1 MELEN
6 EAIPLIAFGFAGGI
20 GNTGAVCGA
29 VAGAA
34 MAISLKLGRA
44 GSMEEGFKTFSV
56 IQEFRRRFEEEMG
69 AFTCRD
75 LTGLDLTSNDV
86 QQLMSSDIPQTVCFP
101 AVASAYRLVL
111 ELLKENT
118 QVDV

>member
-1 MELEN
+1 MDFDDDV
-6 EAIPLIAFGFAGGI
+6 IPLIGFGFAGGI

-34 MAISLKLGRA
+34 MAISLKFGRA

-56 IQEFRRRFEEEMG
+56 IQEFRRRFEDEMG

-86 QQLMSSDIPQTVCFP
+86 QQLMSSDIPQKVCFP
-101 AVASAYRLVL
+101 AVATAYRLVL

-118 QVDV
+118 

>member
-1 MELEN
+1 MDFD
-6 EAIPLIAFGFAGGI
+6 ADIIPLIGFGFAGGI

-34 MAISLKLGRA
+34 MAISLKLGRV
-44 GSMEEGFKTFSV
+44 GSMEEGFKTFTV

-75 LTGLDLTSNDV
+75 LTGLDLTSKDV
-86 QQLMSSDIPQTVCFP
+86 QQLMSSDIPQKICFP
-101 AVASAYRLVL
+101 AVATAYRLAV
-111 ELLKENT
+111 ELLKEKT
-118 QVDV
+118 